1 MHTHELGVR
10 WSDLDPNRHLNNVM
24 YVAYAEE
31 ARAAMVDAGELAAG
45 ETVSSVT
52 VTFRQPLLLTRR
64 PVLVTSE
71 RTDDALVPDIV
82 IDGES
87 GRTSFARVSSSLG
100 PPADL
105 EAVDVPTV
113 GVPCLLR
120 RSDLDEHGAATVT
133 GLFDLIQEGR
143 TRYAAEHRA
152 SFPSD
157 ALVLGRMTVRLGAP
171 VAWRSEHYTVRSW
184 ISKVSGA
191 LVQIESEVLDGA
203 TVHAHAAS
211 VHVPFDIATQRSR
224 RLTPEERDRL
234 ASLVV
239 PVAGDVGL

>member
-31 ARAAMVDAGELAAG
+31 ARAAMIDAGQLAPG
-45 ETVSSVT
+45 QTISSVT

-71 RTDDALVPDIV
+71 KTGDELVQDIG
-82 IDGES
+82 IEGES
-87 GRTSFARVSSSLG
+87 GRTSFARVTSTVG
-100 PPADL
+100 PSVDL
-105 EAVDVPTV
+105 EPVDVPTV

-120 RSDLDEHGAATVT
+120 RSDLDADGAATVT
-133 GLFDLIQEGR
+133 GLFDLVQEGR
-143 TRYAAEHRA
+143 TRYAAEHRD

-157 ALVLGRMTVRLGAP
+157 ALVLGRMTMRLGGP
-171 VAWRSEHYTVRSW
+171 VGWRSEPYLVRSW

-191 LVQIESEVLDGA
+191 LVQIESEVRDGT

-211 VHVPFDIATQRSR
+211 VHVPFDITTQRSR
-224 RLTPEERDRL
+224 RLTPDERERL
-234 ASLVV
+234 SGLVA
-239 PVAGDVGL
+239 PVAGDAGL